1 MKTER
6 HGTAKRKM
14 GYFLAGLV
22 VSDAVPELM
31 FP

>member
-6 HGTAKRKM
+6 HGTAKRET
-14 GYFLAGLV
+14 GYFLAGLGV
-22 VSDAVPELM
+22 GNAVPELM